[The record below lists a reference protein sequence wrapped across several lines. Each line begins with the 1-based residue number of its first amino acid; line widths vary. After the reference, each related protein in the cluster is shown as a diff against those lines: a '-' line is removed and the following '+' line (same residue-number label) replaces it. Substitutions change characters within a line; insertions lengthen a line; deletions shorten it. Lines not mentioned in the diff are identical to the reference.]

1 MNNNYI
7 SIRKTNTSKISQQIK
22 RNINT
27 SPKNNILNSH
37 YSSKFQSDYN
47 SKNIAFPSDNF
58 NKLNKNNNTLNA
70 HLLLKRGQLNPN
82 LYNRDIRSQYYENP
96 SNKANG
102 QTGPKR
108 ENINQRLNINL
119 NNNNVFNDKQ
129 NHLSLVKINSNYENA
144 NNVEK
149 NRENYSYYES
159 KYSKNSFKDKE
170 NNKNLFSNKLNE
182 NNFILYSNENK
193 NILNLN
199 NKNTSKRIINESNKT
214 IKSDIT
220 NCNMKNNNDLIDK
233 RSKIGKLKTLV
244 NVSES
249 RNKKRALI
257 IRNKNLINNTTHK
270 TSKDINVTQNKMNNY
285 ILPHSSSITIENY
298 KDRYHSPKKP
308 LQGEKSLSEI
318 HNNSNV
324 SKIRLEKYKS
334 SKNVNNIDYSKINF
348 TPNDNKNYNKKIQM
362 INEFKSSALGIK
374 KSENMS
380 IRKIPI
386 SPREKNTNSNTN
398 VNSHNKNQNINSTLS
413 NIKLNENGNKIKD
426 IHSYTATKLQENKYQ
441 YGQTQIRKNLNKQSF
456 IKGINILDNNKFTK
470 SVSTEINYTL
480 NSKITE
486 KDISLNY
493 TNNNTR
499 KLTYHDLPNDEN
511 IKKSQLEIEKN
522 DNIEEVKY
530 MNNKNKELASHK
542 VLINNKLKK
551 QKSEIILKDKFEKR
565 MKSQQQLI
573 FNKRISNENIKD
585 EKTLLNQN
593 SKIMTDKLY
602 EYNTNN
608 SIEKKF
614 SKKNKS
620 NKNLPIINN
629 NLSRNNNN
637 NNKVLHT
644 MDIINNNFVHEILT
658 SKTNPSNP
666 QFLEKNASY
675 YSKQNSANKFN
686 NLSSAKNQKQ
696 KSRRLSDFSK
706 YESRPSIQIYN
717 GNMKNNEIDNEE
729 EWDHSQYMGIRK
741 TTYDPG
747 SRPRKNKNKNKNIV
761 NLLKNAFLN
770 SEFSKN
776 TYIKSCESI
785 TVPGKKENGNKKI
798 NQDSFIIERNINGI
812 LNFNI
817 FGVLDGHG
825 EFGHYASQFVSRY
838 VISHIKNHPLIK
850 KCDDPKE
857 IYQKLILNGYEIIAN
872 LFTDA
877 DVQIQKEKF
886 DVQNSGTTCVIVIQ
900 LEEKIICANTGD
912 SRAIIIYNK
921 DNNDNLVNTK
931 IYNLSYD
938 CKPELPNECKR
949 IYECGG
955 CVERALD
962 DNDQEGGPYRVWVYG
977 EDYPGLAMSRSIGD
991 LDAKKIGVIPNPQIV
1006 EYTIDSKSKYML
1018 IASDGIWEF
1027 ISNEE
1032 AMRIGN
1038 KFYLRNDA
1046 NGLCNELY
1054 KESVS
1059 FWLKEDCIIDDITLI
1074 VVFF

>member
-1 MNNNYI
+1 MNNNCI
-7 SIRKTNTSKISQQIK
+7 SIHKVNTSKINQQIK

-27 SPKNNILNSH
+27 SSNRTILNSH
-37 YSSKFQSDYN
+37 YTSKVQSDFN
-47 SKNIAFPSDNF
+47 SKNNCIPFDNS
-58 NKLNKNNNTLNA
+58 NKLNKNNNNLNSNA
-70 HLLLKRGQLNPN
+70 HLHLKRGQLNPN
-82 LYNRDIRSQYYENP
+82 LHNHDIHSQNNDILNHNTNMQIDSRREKINSRS
-96 SNKANG
+96 
-102 QTGPKR
+102 
-108 ENINQRLNINL
+108 NL
-119 NNNNVFNDKQ
+119 NNNNIFNDKQ
-129 NHLSLVKINSNYENA
+129 NHLSKKKINGNYDNA

-149 NRENYSYYES
+149 IRENYSYYES

-170 NNKNLFSNKLNE
+170 NNKNFYNNKFND
-182 NNFILYSNENK
+182 NNFIIYSNEND
-193 NILNLN
+193 NTLNLN
-199 NKNTSKRIINESNKT
+199 IKNASKKIINESYMV
-214 IKSDIT
+214 IKSDI
-220 NCNMKNNNDLIDK
+220 NNSNMKNNNDLYNK
-233 RSKIGKLKTLV
+233 RSKIGKIKTLV
-244 NVSES
+244 NVSENRS
-249 RNKKRALI
+249 KKRALI
-257 IRNKNLINNTTHK
+257 IRNSNLRNNTIHK
-270 TSKDINVTQNKMNNY
+270 TSKELNITQNILNKY
-285 ILPHSSSITIENY
+285 ILPHSLSISIENN
-298 KDRYHSPKKP
+298 KDRYHSPSRP
-308 LQGEKSLSEI
+308 LQEEQNYSEF
-318 HNNSNV
+318 HNFSNV
-324 SKIRLEKYKS
+324 SRIRLEKYNS
-334 SKNVNNIDYSKINF
+334 SKNFNSIVAKKIDF
-348 TPNDNKNYNKKIQM
+348 TPSDHQNCNKNKKIQL
-362 INEFKSSALGIK
+362 INEYKSNALGIK

-386 SPREKNTNSNTN
+386 SPREKNMNNIN
-398 VNSHNKNQNINSTLS
+398 VNSNNKNQDANNILY
-413 NIKLNENGNKIKD
+413 NIKSNEKGNKIKS
-426 IHSYTATKLQENKYQ
+426 IHSYTSSKIQENQ
-441 YGQTQIRKNLNKQSF
+441 YGQPQIRKNLNKKSF
-456 IKGINILDNNKFTK
+456 IKGINILDNNKFKK
-470 SVSTEINYTL
+470 SVSTEINYTI
-480 NSKITE
+480 NNKIIE
-486 KDISLNY
+486 KDISLNN
-493 TNNNTR
+493 TNNNTIQGANHEFINEDNYKKR
-499 KLTYHDLPNDEN
+499 PLVAKNNND
-511 IKKSQLEIEKN
+511 K
-522 DNIEEVKY
+522 EEAKY
-530 MNNKNKELASHK
+530 MNNKNKEIISNNI
-542 VLINNKLKK
+542 LIKNKLKK
-551 QKSEIILKDKFEKR
+551 QRSEIIHNDKLEER
-565 MKSQQQLI
+565 MQSQQQLI
-573 FNKRISNENIKD
+573 INKRILNEDTKD
-585 EKTLLNQN
+585 ENTLLKQN
-593 SKIMTDKLY
+593 SKIMTLY
-602 EYNTNN
+602 EYNPINFT
-608 SIEKKF
+608 EKKF

-620 NKNLPIINN
+620 NKNVPIINA
-629 NLSRNNNN
+629 NLSRNYNSS
-637 NNKVLHT
+637 NKVLHS
-644 MDIINNNFVHEILT
+644 MDKINNNFIHTIMT
-658 SKTNPSNP
+658 SKTKPSNP
-666 QFLEKNASY
+666 QFLENNSSY
-675 YSKQNSANKFN
+675 YSKQNSTNKFK
-686 NLSSAKNQKQ
+686 NLSSTKSQKP

-706 YESRPSIQIYN
+706 YESRPSIQIYD
-717 GNMKNNEIDNEE
+717 GNIKNIDIDNEE

-747 SRPRKNKNKNKNIV
+747 SRPRKNKKRDIG

-770 SEFSKN
+770 SEFSQN

-825 EFGHYASQFVSRY
+825 EYGHYASQFVSRY

-955 CVERALD
+955 CVEKALD

-1006 EYTIDSKSKYML
+1006 EYTIDSNSKYML

-1054 KESVS
+1054 KESVN
-1059 FWLKEDCIIDDITLI
+1059 FWIKEDCVIDDITLI